1 MLQQTVRDTINKI
14 QKVIN
19 ESQIAALGFLNLF
32 VVEIDLPV
40 SQPRV
45 GKKSMLSIYMYPMH
59 SKCRTAG

>member
-45 GKKSMLSIYMYPMH
+45 GKKSMLSN
-59 SKCRTAG
+59 